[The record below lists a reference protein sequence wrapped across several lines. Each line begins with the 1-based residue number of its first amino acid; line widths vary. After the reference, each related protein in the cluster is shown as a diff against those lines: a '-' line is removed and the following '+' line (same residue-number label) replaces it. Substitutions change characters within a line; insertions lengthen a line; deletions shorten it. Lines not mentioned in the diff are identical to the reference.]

1 MFMKNTSKL
10 VQCLVEIIHP
20 RSYEEAI
27 EDIAEDIRKPIVHD
41 PIAAGLRL
49 IKGNSELSVLHMD
62 NCEKLYQSLAQFNV
76 RPTAETLDKVVPV
89 NDQQLGK
96 IAEALS
102 QFYSELEDDYE
113 DEEDENDDGDEYD
126 DDDDGDENDDAD
138 DDDDGETQTAES
150 IREFNIMNMAM

>member
-20 RSYEEAI
+20 RTYEEAI

-41 PIAAGLRL
+41 PIASGLRL
-49 IKGNSELSVLHMD
+49 IKGNREFSVLHMD

-89 NDQQLGK
+89 NDEQLGN

-102 QFYSELEDDYE
+102 QLNADLEDDYE
-113 DEEDENDDGDEYD
+113 DEEDENDDGDEYED
-126 DDDDGDENDDAD
+126 DDEDDEDENDKD
-138 DDDDGETQTAES
+138 DEETQTAEN